1 MSKSWNKKEIK
12 IIHCFGDSLTAG
24 FGVLPG
30 QGWMEVLDKRIQG
43 ISFYNHG
50 ACGAG
55 VRDIFDIMEGFTTR
69 PGKGEGFFFMGGTN
83 DILCGLRL
91 DVLERIVET
100 EVRNISEKVPLTLGI
115 PILATEKSIYTG
127 WQQEDFFEANQK
139 DLIRYG
145 EFLRELA
152 VGLVIPYID
161 FEKAFPFDNAFY
173 SDGIHPST
181 KGYEKFAE
189 TAEEVWKPI

>member
-1 MSKSWNKKEIK
+1 MTKSWNTKEIK

-30 QGWMEVLDKRIQG
+30 QGWVELLDKRMQG

-55 VRDIFDIMEGFTTR
+55 VRDIFDLMEGFTAR
-69 PGKGEGFFFMGGTN
+69 PGKEEGFFFMGGTN

-91 DVLERIVET
+91 EVLERIVET
-100 EVRNISEKVPLTLGI
+100 EVGNISEKVPLTLGI
-115 PILATEKSIYTG
+115 PISATEKSIYTG

-139 DLIRYG
+139 DLEKYG
-145 EFLRELA
+145 EFLRSLSA
-152 VGLVIPYID
+152 GLSLPFID
-161 FEKAFPFDNAFY
+161 FQKALPVDDRYY
-173 SDGIHPST
+173 SDGIHPNRT
-181 KGYEKFAE
+181 GYERMADCAE
-189 TAEEVWKPI
+189 KLWKS

>member
-1 MSKSWNKKEIK
+1 MTKSWNTKEIK

-30 QGWMEVLDKRIQG
+30 QGWVELLDKRIQG

-55 VRDIFDIMEGFTTR
+55 VRDIFDLMEGFTTR
-69 PGKGEGFFFMGGTN
+69 PGKAEGFFFMGGTN

-91 DVLERIVET
+91 DVLERIVDT
-100 EVRNISEKVPLTLGI
+100 EVGNISEKVPLTLGI

-139 DLIRYG
+139 DLEKYG
-145 EFLRELA
+145 EFLRSLSA
-152 VGLVIPYID
+152 GLSLPFID
-161 FEKAFPFDNAFY
+161 FQKSLPADDRYY
-173 SDGIHPST
+173 SDGIHPNRT
-181 KGYEKFAE
+181 GYERMADCAE
-189 TAEEVWKPI
+189 KLWKS

>member
-1 MSKSWNKKEIK
+1 MTKSWNQKEIK

-30 QGWMEVLDKRIQG
+30 QGWVELLDKRIQG

-50 ACGAG
+50 ACGTG
-55 VRDIFDIMEGFTTR
+55 VRDIFDLMEGFTTR
-69 PGKGEGFFFMGGTN
+69 PGKAEGFFFMGGTN

-100 EVRNISEKVPLTLGI
+100 EVGNISEKVPLTLGI
-115 PILATEKSIYTG
+115 PIPATEKSIYTG

-139 DLIRYG
+139 DLEKYG
-145 EFLRELA
+145 EFLRSLSAELF
-152 VGLVIPYID
+152 LPFID
-161 FEKAFPFDNAFY
+161 FQKALPADDRYY
-173 SDGIHPST
+173 SDGIHPNRT
-181 KGYEKFAE
+181 GYERMADCAE
-189 TAEEVWKPI
+189 KLWKS